1 MSDSWNRISRFFT
14 RFKDLTTLGFATVV
28 SNAISGIFWLF
39 IASLLGTEHYG
50 EVSYLIAI
58 SYVALAICSIGG
70 SNTILVYSAKEVK
83 IQPPIYFITTISSI
97 VAAGILFLIIHNIET
112 SLLVITS
119 TMFSIATA
127 EIIGRKLYLKYSKYI
142 LVQRVIFVAIAI
154 GFYYVIGPYGII
166 LGYAISYLPFLI
178 PVYKG
183 LLKFN
188 MDFSVLRTRSRFMI
202 NSYLLDLSRTFS
214 GQTDKLFIAPL
225 FGFAILG
232 NYQLGVQFLSLLTTL
247 PGIVYSYVLPHDA
260 SGNPNQRLKKT
271 IIIIS
276 IILAA
281 LGSLLGPIVMPLLF
295 PKFTN
300 AGEVIRIISLAVIPT
315 TINYMYISK
324 FLGSENNK
332 IVVISSGI
340 YVIVQISGIFVLG
353 HLFGIRGVTSAFVL
367 ATAAESLFLFI
378 MDRHSRKNEMPAS
391 NVEH

>member
-1 MSDSWNRISRFFT
+1 MKDSWNEIKGFFT
-14 RFKDLTTLGFATVV
+14 RFKDLTTLGFASVAST
-28 SNAISGIFWLF
+28 AISGIFWLF

-83 IQPPIYFITTISSI
+83 IQSPIYFITTISSI
-97 VAAGILFLIIHNIET
+97 VAAGILFLIIHNVET

-119 TMFSIATA
+119 SMFSIATA
-127 EIIGRKLYLKYSKYI
+127 EIIGRKFYLKYSKYI
-142 LVQRVIFVAIAI
+142 LLQRILFVGMAI
-154 GFYYVIGPYGII
+154 GIYYVIGPYGII
-166 LGYAISYLPFLI
+166 LGLAISYLPFLI

-183 LLKFN
+183 LLKFDMN
-188 MDFSVLRTRSRFMI
+188 FSVLRQRSRFLV
-202 NSYLLDLSRTFS
+202 NSYFLDLSRTFS
-214 GQTDKLFIAPL
+214 GQTDKLFVAPL

-232 NYQLGVQFLSLLTTL
+232 NYQLGVQFLTLLTTL

-260 SGNPNQRLKKT
+260 SGNPNKRLKKT

-281 LGSLLGPIVMPLLF
+281 LGSLLGPIIMSLLF
-295 PKFTN
+295 PKFTS
-300 AGEVIRIISLAVIPT
+300 AADVIQIISFAVIPT

-332 IVVISSGI
+332 IVVMSSGI
-340 YVIVQISGIFVLG
+340 YVLVQVTGIFMLG

-367 ATAAESLFLFI
+367 AASAESLFLFI
-378 MDRHSRKNEMPAS
+378 MDRFSRKDELPNT
-391 NVEH
+391 